1 MQDCKNTQPRLFQH
15 DSTPSISTMGFLGVA
30 LFVALFV
37 LVFPMSTAHAQKK
50 PRNIIRITEAVKIV
64 GKIQKPQAFYVLHRA
79 PLNYQGL
86 QLKENFLK
94 KVIQSVKKAPF

>member
-1 MQDCKNTQPRLFQH
+1 MQTCTHKHHR
-15 DSTPSISTMGFLGVA
+15 FLGYDLIQSVGFAAVMVA
-30 LFVALFV
+30 FVILV
-37 LVFPMSTAHAQKK
+37 LGWSASPVHAQKK

-94 KVIQSVKKAPF
+94 KVIQAVKKAPF